1 MRRKVVAVIA
11 VLVFCLFSSGFAAQ
25 DIRIA
30 ASIGDTHS
38 MLVALNKVV
47 GTTWSSVTD
56 LVGIGMDFGALTKGT
71 DNIFRSTTYFV
82 VDAPVTSNHT
92 TWYIAHTRTNFQKD
106 VSNNLNDNVN
116 VKFVKVDNTT
126 NAETQLSNGYVSYTN
141 SQSKQYTNTDLANSR
156 LRIYYSIAGGSGDA
170 TGVSVITT
178 AKASGSYAGT
188 VTLTLSP

>member
-1 MRRKVVAVIA
+1 MLRKVLAIVG
-11 VLVFCLFSSGFAAQ
+11 VLVLGLASLGIAQ

-38 MLVALNKVV
+38 LLVALNKVQ
-47 GTTWSSVTD
+47 GSTWTPITD
-56 LVGIGMDFGALTKGT
+56 LVGIGMDFGALNKGV
-71 DNIFRSTTYFV
+71 DNIFRSDIYFV
-82 VDAPVTSNHT
+82 VDAPVTSNHA
-92 TWYIAHTRTNFQKD
+92 TWNVTHTRTNFQKD

-126 NAETQLSNGYVSYTN
+126 NAETQLSNGYVSYAN
-141 SQSKQYTNTDLANSR
+141 SQSKQYTNTDLTGSR

>member
-1 MRRKVVAVIA
+1 MFKKVMAVIA
-11 VLVFCLFSSGFAAQ
+11 VLVLGLSSFGIAAT

-38 MLVALNKVV
+38 MAVALNKVV
-47 GTTWSSVTD
+47 GSVWTPITN
-56 LVGIGMDFGALTKGT
+56 LLGLGMDFGALTKGA
-71 DNIFRSTTYFV
+71 DNVFRSDTYFV
-82 VDAPVTSNHT
+82 MDAPVTSNHP
-92 TWYIAHTRTNFQKD
+92 TWTITHTRSNFQRD
-106 VSNNLNDNVN
+106 AANNLNDNVN

-126 NAETQLSNGYVSYTN
+126 NAETQLSSGYVSYAN
-141 SQSKQYTNTDLANSR
+141 SNSKVYSNTDLTNAR
-156 LRIYYSIAGGSGDA
+156 LRIYYAIASGSGDA

>member
-1 MRRKVVAVIA
+1 MLRKVLAVAA
-11 VLVFCLFSSGFAAQ
+11 VLILGLASLGIAQ
-25 DIRIA
+25 DVRIA

-38 MLVALNKVV
+38 LLVALNKVQ
-47 GTTWSSVTD
+47 GATWTPITD
-56 LVGIGMDFGALTKGT
+56 LVGIGMDFGALTKGV
-71 DNIFRSTTYFV
+71 DNVFRSDIYFV

-92 TWYIAHTRTNFQKD
+92 TWNISHTRTNFQKD
-106 VSNNLNDNVN
+106 ASNNLNDNVN

-126 NAETQLSNGYVSYTN
+126 NAETQLANGYVSYAN
-141 SQSKQYTNTDLANSR
+141 SQSKQYTNTDLAGSR
-156 LRIYYSIAGGSGDA
+156 LRIYYAIASGSGDA